1 MLQNIIIII
10 GFSIMVIPIFIIILI
25 KSCIEGCTS
34 PQACGSL
41 YVAKFGHQNNYQHHG
56 HPHPQVPKDAH
67 LLRFVGA
74 HVLQS
79 RGVHQRCVHTG
90 LHLVFVFYLYLL
102 APGQQDGEGDLDD
115 ENRNNDGLM
124 RACTWSMII

>member
-90 LHLVFVFYLYLL
+90 LHLVFVFVFCLYLL
-102 APGQQDGEGDLDD
+102 PFGQQHEEENLDD
-115 ENRNNDGLM
+115 ENRNDDNLWG
-124 RACTWSMII
+124 